1 MVRGISLRVGG
12 WKARP
17 RRLVAARAGKSH
29 WLAPVLEA
37 YDGRSAIE
45 ATREA
50 SAIER
55 GRRGSESLDERRL
68 PLQFIRQ
75 RNCWISTQYCRRLIR
90 ERGQTLEAQVAIMLR
105 QCCGCF
111 I

>member
-29 WLAPVLEA
+29 WLVTISRA

-45 ATREA
+45 ATMEP

-55 GRRGSESLDERRL
+55 ENQDVKIAGKRRKEVRAGTCQAKR
-68 PLQFIRQ
+68 
-75 RNCWISTQYCRRLIR
+75 
-90 ERGQTLEAQVAIMLR
+90 
-105 QCCGCF
+105 
-111 I
+111 